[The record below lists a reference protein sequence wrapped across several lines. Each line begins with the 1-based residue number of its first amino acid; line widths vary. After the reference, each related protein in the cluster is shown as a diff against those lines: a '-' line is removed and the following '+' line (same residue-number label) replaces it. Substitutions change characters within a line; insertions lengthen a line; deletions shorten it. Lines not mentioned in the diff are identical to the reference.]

1 LIEFPL
7 FCPFKTLANSGIG
20 EKKVLI
26 PGVRPKSN
34 SRL

>member
-1 LIEFPL
+1 LMESPF
-7 FCPFKTLANSGIG
+7 FCPFKTLANSGIR

-26 PGVRPKSN
+26 LGVRTMSN